1 MKERFLFGIM
11 EQQFCGVGCQTRF
24 YVYHTYFSCVVLLC
38 FISKERFLSLQEES
52 IADVNEMMK
61 QERPYPERRLR
72 GVLEELA
79 SACSKYGTL
88 TQGKSGGGASAGRT
102 RLDKERVKLC
112 QREVVSIAIVHFISL

>member
-1 MKERFLFGIM
+1 MFY
-11 EQQFCGVGCQTRF
+11 GV
-24 YVYHTYFSCVVLLC
+24 Y
-38 FISKERFLSLQEES
+38 FLSLVMVSQNNTITKTSIAKLDVLKSTFLFVQEEG

-61 QERPYPERRLR
+61 QERPHPERRLR

-102 RLDKERVKLC
+102 KLDKERVKLC
-112 QREVVSIAIVHFISL
+112 QREVVCKVPVLYNILKFI

>member
-1 MKERFLFGIM
+1 MVSRNNTITKTSIAKL
-11 EQQFCGVGCQTRF
+11 
-24 YVYHTYFSCVVLLC
+24 VVLK
-38 FISKERFLSLQEES
+38 STFLDVQEEG

-112 QREVVSIAIVHFISL
+112 QREVVCKVLVFYSILKFI

>member
-1 MKERFLFGIM
+1 MLFY
-11 EQQFCGVGCQTRF
+11 GV
-24 YVYHTYFSCVVLLC
+24 Y
-38 FISKERFLSLQEES
+38 FLSLVMVSQNNTITRNSVAKLDALKSTFLFVQEEG

-102 RLDKERVKLC
+102 KLDKERVKLC
-112 QREVVSIAIVHFISL
+112 QREVVCKVLVFYNI